1 MADPERSGYVFIC
14 YATED
19 SERVAA
25 LERVFTVNGIQV
37 WRSESSLEP
46 GDYWATEI
54 KNAIKHESV
63 AFIACFSAKSVARQA
78 SYQRIELLLAID
90 ELRSRQPGTS
100 WLIPVRLDDC
110 EIPDLDI
117 GGGRTLASIQR
128 ADLFGSQLKQNTDR
142 LVARVKKICQRQPE
156 TRTETETGPEPK
168 PEPGPAQANATE
180 PPKPGWLTALDAFDQ
195 GYQRSIGWLGTMIS
209 PVAMSAVLHL
219 GTDPGTAAAYLSHV
233 PTQKAARMLAA
244 SPPAIAGEVLKRMT
258 ESRRAAVLD
267 NIPASIA
274 QAIVD
279 TM

>member
-1 MADPERSGYVFIC
+1 MGTTADSERSGHVFIC

-25 LERVFTVNGIQV
+25 LERVFTVNRIQV
-37 WRSESSLEP
+37 WRSASSLEP
-46 GDYWATEI
+46 GDDWAAEI
-54 KNAIKHESV
+54 RNAIQYESI
-63 AFIACFSAKSVARQA
+63 AFLACFSTKSIARKA

-110 EIPDLDI
+110 EVPDLDI

-128 ADLFGSQLKQNTDR
+128 ADLFGSHLAQNTDR
-142 LVARVKKICQRQPE
+142 LVARVKEICERHPE
-156 TRTETETGPEPK
+156 I
-168 PEPGPAQANATE
+168 EPGPEQAKADESATNTTE
-180 PPKPGWLTALDAFDQ
+180 PAKPGWLTALDAFDQ
-195 GYQRSIGWLGTMIS
+195 TYQHCIGWLGTMIS

-219 GTDPGTAAAYLSHV
+219 GTDPGTAAAYLSRV
-233 PTQKAARMLAA
+233 PVQRAARMLAA
-244 SPPAIAGEVLKRMT
+244 SPPATAGEVLKRMKET
-258 ESRRAAVLD
+258 RRTAVLD
-267 NIPASIA
+267 SIPASIA